1 MIKQVLVLRH
11 DLNMR
16 KGKMVSQGAHA
27 AIGALK
33 DAPAPYVQ
41 QWEDEGCTKICV
53 SVLDESA
60 LLELSAAVSMA
71 GLPAY
76 LVQDAGRT
84 EFLGEATYTALG
96 IGPAPAEEID
106 KLTGNL
112 PLL

>member
-11 DLNMR
+11 DLQCR
-16 KGKMVSQGAHA
+16 KGKLIAQGAHA
-27 AIGALK
+27 AIGAFRIAPLQYVIDWEK
-33 DAPAPYVQ
+33 D
-41 QWEDEGCTKICV
+41 GCTKICV
-53 SVLDESA
+53 HVPDESA

-84 EFLGEATYTALG
+84 EFHGEATYTALG

-106 KLTGNL
+106 KFTGTL